1 MQNIAATAAQ
11 QNCKLRYQGSGS
23 RKSVFV
29 TGFWSTYGYND
40 SPLGMLRALERNFG
54 QSIAPSGYCGSD
66 YWENAQDQDS
76 LGRSA
81 SGQDHSVSSS

>member
-1 MQNIAATAAQ
+1 MIECKTLLQQPLNKTA
-11 QNCKLRYQGSGS
+11 SFGS

-40 SPLGMLRALERNFG
+40 IPWGMLRALERNFG

-76 LGRSA
+76 LCRSA
-81 SGQDHSVSSS
+81 SGQDHSVSSG